1 MTPLIYFRC
10 RNSDHQLATPLT
22 TSAQPG
28 SPITWH
34 DGRWAYCPL
43 GASGDHDW
51 VELKSGYSVAE
62 VRTRSAATV

>member
-10 RNSDHQLATPLT
+10 RNSEHQPAAPLS
-22 TSAQPG
+22 SAQPG

-43 GASGDHDW
+43 GAADEHDW
-51 VELKSGYSVAE
+51 LELKTGYSVAE
-62 VRTRSAATV
+62 ARSRSVASA